1 MQHISK
7 TRRIVQTQNENERVF
22 VMKML
27 YSVQQLSHSLT
38 QVIQWRRIAFPIFTR
53 YLKQKQKN
61 KNVDFNNQLDPTQ

>member
-1 MQHISK
+1 
-7 TRRIVQTQNENERVF
+7 
-22 VMKML
+22 MKML

-38 QVIQWRRIAFPIFTR
+38 QVIQWRRIVFPIFTR